1 MNLTNRIARK
11 IMRTRFR
18 HGLAAAAL
26 AIVCTLA
33 GAFTAFAS
41 DSVGTVDP
49 ISGSTVSGWAVDA
62 ENPDQSAFVVLYV
75 YTDGTTEAKELAR
88 VTADQYRNDLND
100 SAGNGRHG
108 FSLNVD
114 WDSMEGSSFIVEG
127 YVETAS
133 GQRRLY
139 GSPQYSKKD
148 IPAAGKKASGPA
160 GSGDDASLDVT
171 KGAYLGE
178 FETTAYC
185 GCRQCCPG
193 GHALTYS
200 GTVPKAGH
208 TISADISVFPI
219 GTRLLIDGTVYTV
232 EDVGSGVSG
241 RRLDIYFDTHQQAL
255 DYGMNV
261 VDVYTAE

>member
-1 MNLTNRIARK
+1 
-11 IMRTRFR
+11 MRSRFR

-33 GAFTAFAS
+33 GASTALAS
-41 DSVGTVDP
+41 DSDGKVDP
-49 ISGSTVSGWAVDA
+49 VNGSTVSGWAIDA
-62 ENPDQSAFVVLYV
+62 ENPDKSASVVLYV
-75 YTDGTTEAKELAR
+75 YVDGTTEAKELAK

-100 SAGNGRHG
+100 TAGNGRHG

-114 WDSMEGSSFIVEG
+114 WNKMEGTTFIVEG

-133 GQRRLY
+133 GEKRLY

-148 IPAAGKKASGPA
+148 ITAAKKSTSGPA
-160 GSGDDASLDVT
+160 GTDAVAAPAGP
-171 KGAYLGE
+171 KGTYLGE

-185 GCRQCCPG
+185 CCRQCCPSG
-193 GHALTYS
+193 QAVTYS

-208 TISADISVFPI
+208 TISADIDVFPI
-219 GTRLLIDGTVYTV
+219 GTKLQIGDTVYTV

-241 RRLDIYFDTHQQAL
+241 HRLDIYFDSHQQAL
-255 DYGMNV
+255 DYGMKT
-261 VDVYTAE
+261 VDVYMAG